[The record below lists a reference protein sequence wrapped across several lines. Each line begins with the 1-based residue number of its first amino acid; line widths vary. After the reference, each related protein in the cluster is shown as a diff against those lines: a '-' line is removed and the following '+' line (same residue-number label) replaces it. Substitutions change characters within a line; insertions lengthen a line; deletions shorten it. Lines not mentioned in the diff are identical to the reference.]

1 MYRNL
6 LRSIFCLVTSF
17 LFCVESCFAVDEF
30 LEECLKLAAARDQKV
45 AVAAEQVDL
54 AQVRITNSIRSFFPQ
69 ITLQMQNTKG
79 KTALFEE
86 NDDLNKQEYNS
97 ESYGVRATQPIY
109 EGGGT
114 KANYRY
120 NKLMMDAAKFNYT
133 KTREELYAKVK
144 LAYYEYLTLKG
155 EFFALSKAFEE
166 VESLFQKTRVEYK
179 AKAISEL
186 DLAES
191 KNFRDKVA
199 NLLSTSK
206 INLDHTTKKLIETV
220 GVNTLEEIPGM
231 VADELPDNVSEISFT
246 KDECIS
252 LVQSNNIDV
261 QTARIQMDMG
271 KEKIKISNAKVHPKI
286 YIDAFYGKAGEAYVN
301 VPLELT
307 TSWNIAGKISWSLW
321 GNSFSASYAM
331 DHTDPATIVD
341 ASKRI
346 ETRTFDAQLALLD
359 DLQYFID
366 AKESSVSLKQ
376 TNAELLEL
384 LKESRLAAEKAYNEY
399 IISLNNAR
407 TYANELKVEER
418 KLALMRK
425 KNERYEIQTVN
436 LMEEAWKYAEAISS
450 YTRALFTNHSSVVEL
465 EKLTMMALR

>member
-1 MYRNL
+1 VYKKIL
-6 LRSIFCLVTSF
+6 SCISCIITAISFCGSY
-17 LFCVESCFAVDEF
+17 CFADDQF

-54 AQVRITNSIRSFFPQ
+54 AQIRVTNSIRSFFPQ
-69 ITLQMQNTKG
+69 ITLQMQNSKG
-79 KTALFEE
+79 KTALFEGE
-86 NDDLNKQEYNS
+86 DDPFKQEYNS
-97 ESYGVRATQPIY
+97 ESYGVRAVQPIY

-144 LAYYEYLTLKG
+144 LAYYEYLTLKV
-155 EFFALSKAFEE
+155 EFLALSKAFEE

-186 DLAES
+186 DLSES

-199 NLLSTSK
+199 NLLSTSR
-206 INLDHTTKKLIETV
+206 INLEFTTKKLIETV
-220 GVNTLEEIPGM
+220 GVNTLEEIPAT
-231 VADELPDNVSEISFT
+231 VSDELPEDVSEISFT

-261 QTARIQMDMG
+261 QTARLQMEMG
-271 KEKIKISNAKVHPKI
+271 KEKIKVNNAKIHPKI

-307 TSWNIAGKISWSLW
+307 TSWNVAGKVSWSLW
-321 GNSFSASYAM
+321 GNSFAASYSM

-346 ETRTFDAQLALLD
+346 ETNTFDAQLALLD

-376 TNAELLEL
+376 VNAELMEL
-384 LKESRLAAEKAYNEY
+384 LKESRLSAEKAYNEY
-399 IISLNNAR
+399 IISLNNAKA
-407 TYANELKVEER
+407 YSNELKLEER

-425 KNERYEIQTVN
+425 RNELYEIQTVS

-450 YTRALFTNHSSVVEL
+450 YTRSLFANHSSIVEL
-465 EKLTMMALR
+465 EKLTLMSLR